1 MPLTLRQLEERTD
14 GCIKKIQEFKD
25 SADGIGGTKLGKL
38 QFNSSG
44 FFTGVVDMRKE
55 DIDAFLSLFP
65 QLPRVLEIARQA
77 ANEEIIRRK
86 FEVDIEKVRKEK
98 EVKMK
103 RFYEAQQKKRSKEKQ
118 TSSAVGSCSCFRG
131 RFVTRNGS
139 NKLTLELFF
148 VLPLTNIISL

>member
-1 MPLTLRQLEERTD
+1 MPLTLRQLEERRD

-44 FFTGVVDMRKE
+44 FFTGLVDMRKE

-77 ANEEIIRRK
+77 ANEEIIGRK

-98 EVKMK
+98 EIKMK
-103 RFYEAQQKKRSKEKQ
+103 RFYEAQQKKDRKRSKRLQRLAAGPALEEGSSEEMDQ
-118 TSSAVGSCSCFRG
+118 TS
-131 RFVTRNGS
+131 
-139 NKLTLELFF
+139 
-148 VLPLTNIISL
+148 